1 MVKVFIAPRRYV
13 QGADVLKDIGKY
25 VAPLG
30 KRVLVAWGP
39 VVSEKFNDTVK
50 KSFEENDLVLI
61 PFNFSGECD
70 RGQIGRG
77 VEKAKAEKRKSLWDW
92 EAARPSIWPRR
103 WQWKST
109 PSW

>member
-13 QGADVLKDIGKY
+13 QGVGVIKDIGKY

-39 VVSEKFNDTVK
+39 VVSEQFNAVVK

-61 PFNFSGECD
+61 PFKFSGECD
-70 RGQIGRG
+70 RGQIGLG
-77 VEKAKAEKRKSLWDW
+77 VE
-92 EAARPSIWPRR
+92 
-103 WQWKST
+103 
-109 PSW
+109 